1 MARATVRVPRV
12 VFDRLVDEIIVEDG
26 WRGRIESL
34 ARRRRDVWVVAGIV
48 VAIVLGGLALKARA
62 PVPRIAPPARA
73 PAAQG
78 APAGLVVV
86 HVAGSVRWPGVYEL
100 PEGSRIGDAIEAA
113 GGPRRQANLNA
124 LNLAEVVADGT
135 KVEVVRKGTDP
146 TAEAAPT
153 PGITPGAIGAPVD
166 LNSADQLALE
176 TIPGIG
182 PVKAAAILQYRSE
195 VGSFVSIEELLEVTG
210 IGPATLE
217 AIRPYVTL

>member
-1 MARATVRVPRV
+1 M
-12 VFDRLVDEIIVEDG
+12 FDRLVDEIIVEDG

-48 VAIVLGGLALKARA
+48 VAIVLGGFALRARA
-62 PVPRIAPPARA
+62 PAPRIAPPARA
-73 PAAQG
+73 PAVPAT
-78 APAGLVVV
+78 PAGVVVV
-86 HVAGSVRWPGVYEL
+86 HVAGAVRAPGVYQL
-100 PEGSRIGDAIEAA
+100 PEGTRIGDAIGAA
-113 GGPRRQANLNA
+113 GGARRQADLNA
-124 LNLAEVVADGT
+124 LNLAEVIADGT
-135 KVEVVRKGTDP
+135 KVEVVRKGSEP
-146 TAEAAPT
+146 SGEAVPT
-153 PGITPGAIGAPVD
+153 PGATPGAVGAPVD

-195 VGSFVSIEELLEVTG
+195 VGSFATIEELLEVTG

>member
-1 MARATVRVPRV
+1 

-48 VAIVLGGLALKARA
+48 VAIVLGGVALRARA
-62 PVPRIAPPARA
+62 PAPRIAPPARA
-73 PAAQG
+73 PAVQTT
-78 APAGLVVV
+78 PAGIVV
-86 HVAGSVRWPGVYEL
+86 HVAGAVRAPGVYQL
-100 PEGSRIGDAIEAA
+100 PEGTRIGDAIEAA
-113 GGPRRQANLNA
+113 GGARRQADLNA
-124 LNLAEVVADGT
+124 LNLAEVITDGT
-135 KVEVVRKGTDP
+135 KVEVVRKGSEPSD
-146 TAEAAPT
+146 EAVPT
-153 PGITPGAIGAPVD
+153 PGATLGAVGAPVD

-195 VGSFVSIEELLEVTG
+195 VGSFATVEELLEVTG